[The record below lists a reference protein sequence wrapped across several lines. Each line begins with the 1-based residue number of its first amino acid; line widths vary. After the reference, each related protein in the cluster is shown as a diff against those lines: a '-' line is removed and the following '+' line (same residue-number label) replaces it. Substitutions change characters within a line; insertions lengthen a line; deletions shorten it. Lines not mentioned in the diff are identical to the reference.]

1 MNNIRTALIT
11 GASSGIGTAL
21 AQALAGPAMTL
32 HLAGRDPVRL
42 EAVAETCRKRGS
54 VTNTAVIDVRD
65 ASAMAHWIGGAGR
78 LDLVVANAGISGR
91 SRDGAPERPE
101 RTQAIFDTNLGGVLN
116 TVLPS
121 IALMA
126 DQSMGADG
134 VRGRIAAVASIAAFV
149 PAPDSPAYCASK
161 AAVDGWIVGSAPEA
175 RQRGIMLTSVC
186 PGFIRTAM
194 TAGYRFPMPGLMGAD
209 RAARIILHGV
219 AAGRIRVVFPWWIGL
234 AARVAGLLPPRL
246 IAAITKAAGIGRT
259 TCHNAN
265 MAH

>member
-1 MNNIRTALIT
+1 VDHFRTALIT

-21 AQALAGPAMTL
+21 AKTLAGPGTTL
-32 HLAGRDPVRL
+32 HLTGRDPLRL

-65 ASAMAHWIGGAGR
+65 ADTMARWIGGAGR

-91 SRDGAPERPE
+91 SRDGAPESTEQTR
-101 RTQAIFDTNLGGVLN
+101 AIFDTNLGGVLN

-126 DQSMGADG
+126 EQPMGADG
-134 VRGRIAAVASIAAFV
+134 VRGRIAAVASIAAFM
-149 PAPDSPAYCASK
+149 ATPDSPAYCASK
-161 AAVDGWIVGSAPEA
+161 AAVDGWIVGSALEA
-175 RQRGIMLTSVC
+175 RRRGIVLTSVC

-219 AAGRIRVVFPWWIGL
+219 VAGRIRVVFPWWMGL

-246 IAAITKAAGIGRT
+246 TAAMTKAAGSDKART
-259 TCHNAN
+259 R
-265 MAH
+265 